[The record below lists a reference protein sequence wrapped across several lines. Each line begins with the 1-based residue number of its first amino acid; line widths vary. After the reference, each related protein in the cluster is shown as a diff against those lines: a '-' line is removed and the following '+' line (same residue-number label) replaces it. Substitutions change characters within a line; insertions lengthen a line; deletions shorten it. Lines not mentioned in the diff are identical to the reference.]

1 MAPAQNL
8 LSDEDYDRLIG
19 ENTKLVQ
26 YFLELIQSGDYKTAK
41 KLRILMSGLQ
51 KIHKSGVARKILC
64 GVGSAQLAVDINGEI
79 YPCHRFVA
87 NKEYAMGNVL
97 KDTKTEKMPFLEEI
111 TLEKHKECKN
121 CWARNLCVGACPNE
135 NLVNAGTT
143 QKSDSKNCR
152 FIQAMY
158 NDLIHAYLEL
168 TVENKKQLLG

>member
-1 MAPAQNL
+1 VCFHTFTRKFHPTGIVAGGTAAGAFSPAAAL
-8 LSDEDYDRLIG
+8 
-19 ENTKLVQ
+19 
-26 YFLELIQSGDYKTAK
+26 
-41 KLRILMSGLQ
+41 
-51 KIHKSGVARKILC
+51 
-64 GVGSAQLAVDINGEI
+64 
-79 YPCHRFVA
+79 
-87 NKEYAMGNVL
+87 
-97 KDTKTEKMPFLEEI
+97 PFLEEI

>member
-1 MAPAQNL
+1 M
-8 LSDEDYDRLIG
+8 E
-19 ENTKLVQ
+19 K
-26 YFLELIQSGDYKTAK
+26 F
-41 KLRILMSGLQ
+41 
-51 KIHKSGVARKILC
+51 
-64 GVGSAQLAVDINGEI
+64 

-97 KDTKTEKMPFLEEI
+97 KDTKIEKMPFLEEI